1 MKTILAPSILSADF
15 GRLAAVVHTL
25 DAADCDWIHMDVMDG
40 SFVPP
45 ITFGSH
51 AVAALR
57 PLTKKPFDCHLMIDH
72 PETQIVAFKDAGANR
87 ITVHVEA
94 CSHLHRVLESIREA
108 EMLAGVAINPGTPA
122 DTVLEVLELVDLLLV
137 MTVNPGWGGQKFIRQ
152 PLAKVA
158 SLRNAAPQHH
168 IQVDGGIDPETAPGA
183 LCAGANVLVSGSYT
197 FSGDPKERLDA
208 LRSSVCSISAS

>member
-1 MKTILAPSILSADF
+1 MKPILAPSILSADF
-15 GRLAAVVHTL
+15 GRLAEAVHAL

-45 ITFGSH
+45 ITFGVH

-72 PETQIVAFKDAGANR
+72 PETQIAAFRDAGADR

-122 DTVLEVLELVDLLLV
+122 DTVLEVLDLVDLLLV
-137 MTVNPGWGGQKFIRQ
+137 MTVNPGWGGQKFIRK
-152 PLAKVA
+152 PLAKVLA
-158 SLRNAAPQHH
+158 LRNAAPRHH
-168 IQVDGGIDPETAPGA
+168 IQVDGGIDPETAPVA
-183 LCAGANVLVSGSYT
+183 LRAGANVLVSGSYT

-208 LRSSVCSISAS
+208 LRSSVCSVFAS